1 MIIKMFTKLGRR
13 MEEHRTKSMRK
24 NHLELKNIV
33 TLVENTLVGISSRL
47 EWISNLE
54 DRLVNII

>member
-1 MIIKMFTKLGRR
+1 MFTKLGRR
-13 MEEHRTKSMRK
+13 MEEHRTSTKSMRK

-47 EWISNLE
+47 E
-54 DRLVNII
+54 

>member
-1 MIIKMFTKLGRR
+1 MFTKLGRR

-54 DRLVNII
+54 DRIVHII